1 MFRRLILLIS
11 VLLLAGCAGEPK
23 DRPLVVWHWMT
34 DRHQAFEELA
44 TKYKEQTGVTVEFKK
59 FFPPDIYSTK
69 VIAAARAG
77 TLPDVFGILGEKKIL
92 ASFVKAGHVVD
103 FSDLL
108 LKDGWQDRFYPQAL
122 AVTRFDKDNFYGVK
136 EGYFGIPIDSMNMQ
150 FVYNKKLL
158 REAGLDENNPP
169 RTFTDFISF
178 ARKIKEAGKQT
189 GTDVEGFVCGWGEVW
204 LMHCLATEWAINLM
218 GEEKFINTL
227 KGEVPYT
234 DPQWIEVF
242 TLFKKLKD
250 EGILYS
256 DIVTMVNRE
265 AEDYF
270 ARGRS
275 GFAFDGSWS
284 INVYKQLAPDLEYG
298 FFPIPKVAE
307 GNTAPIWGGAGASF
321 MVSSA
326 SSKKDEAVAF
336 LKWLT
341 EPEQQMFLVE
351 KTNNLPSITGL
362 EATMGD
368 SLTMLLDDMGAT
380 THPNVWPYEEDSR
393 VIEVMDKGL
402 QQIVLGEKTP
412 EEVAQKIQNM
422 KSRLNSQ

>member
-34 DRHQAFEELA
+34 DRHQVFEELA
-44 TKYKEQTGVTVEFKK
+44 TRYKEQTGVTVEFKK

-103 FSDLL
+103 FADALSQ
-108 LKDGWQDRFYPQAL
+108 DGWKERFYPQAL
-122 AVTRFDKDNFYGVK
+122 AVTQFPAENFYAVS
-136 EGYFGIPIDSMNMQ
+136 EGYYGIPIDSMNMQ

-158 REAGLDENNPP
+158 RDAGLDENNPP
-169 RTFTDFISF
+169 RTFTDFIAF
-178 ARKIKEAGKQT
+178 AKKIKDAGKQAGMDT
-189 GTDVEGFVCGWGEVW
+189 EGFVCGWGEVW

-218 GEEKFINTL
+218 GEEKFVNTL
-227 KGEVPYT
+227 KGDVPYT
-234 DPQWIEVF
+234 DPQWIQVF
-242 TLFKKLKD
+242 SLFKQLKD
-250 EGILYS
+250 EGVLYS

-270 ARGRS
+270 ARGRAA
-275 GFAFDGSWS
+275 FAFDGSWS
-284 INVYKQLAPDLEYG
+284 INVYNQLAPDLDYG
-298 FFPIPKVAE
+298 FFPIPAVAE
-307 GNTAPIWGGAGASF
+307 GKPAPVWGGSGASF

-326 SSKKDEAVAF
+326 SSKKDEAIAF

-351 KTNNLPSITGL
+351 KTNNLPAITGL
-362 EATMGD
+362 EASLGEK
-368 SLTMLLDDMGAT
+368 LTMLLDDMDAT

-412 EEVAQKIQNM
+412 EEVAQKIENM
-422 KSRLNSQ
+422 KSRLSSQ